1 MPKILRIL
9 LAIAFSV
16 SLSSCQLLS
25 TLINTALQLAPM
37 ALLAEDQTTQGTAT
51 DSVQARAHKINVA
64 PVYDGRIDWMKKD
77 STAAQD
83 VAAR

>member
-1 MPKILRIL
+1 MSKILRML
-9 LAIAFSV
+9 LAIALSA

-37 ALLAEDQTTQGTAT
+37 ALLAEKDASKADDIQ
-51 DSVQARAHKINVA
+51 SRAQKINVA

-77 STAAQD
+77 STAPQGL
-83 VAAR
+83 AAR